1 MGRHCINVR
10 IHQDTD
16 LFNPLDPEGR
26 CLADSVKNYIYE
38 GILERN
44 LGEDLEIHIIS
55 DEAVNV
61 ERVNEAVRCWCEKE
75 RESLNKDRRRN
86 HMQELLMFIIGLAF
100 ITISLSLQDR
110 IPIVWYTVLST
121 IGAFSIWEAS
131 SFWIVK
137 NPKVGIRKKILE
149 KLRSHT
155 AITFEYR
162 ETE

>member
-10 IHQDTD
+10 IHQEAD
-16 LFNPLDPEGR
+16 LFNPLDPDGML
-26 CLADSVKNYIYE
+26 LADNIKNYIYE
-38 GILERN
+38 GILEKN

-55 DEAVNV
+55 DEAVNAG
-61 ERVNEAVRCWCEKE
+61 RVKEAVHCWGEKE
-75 RESLNKDRRRN
+75 LESLKKDSRRN
-86 HMQELLMFIIGLAF
+86 HMQELLMFSMGLAF
-100 ITISLSLQDR
+100 ITVSLSLQKR

-121 IGAFSIWEAS
+121 MGAFSIWEAS
-131 SFWIVK
+131 GIWIVK